1 MTREYEEKRNWIPFA
16 TIIAAGVFFAAALL
30 IFRGQT
36 QRYVLIAAY
45 FLAGWPVMIEAVE
58 TIFHGEIFDENF
70 LMTVASAGALF
81 VGEIAEAVAVMLLYQ
96 IGEWLQDKAVDTSR
110 HSIQALIAIRPDQA
124 MLLNGEEV
132 NAADVAVGTQI
143 RVRPG
148 DRIPLDG
155 VVHEGSAAVDTAA
168 LTGESFPRQWSAGD
182 TALSGCVV
190 LDGVLI
196 IEVTKPYA
204 DSTVSRI
211 LAMVED
217 AQENKAQSEQ
227 FIARFARVYTPVVCA
242 IAVLLAIIPPI
253 LRVGTWAHFLHKAL
267 AFLVISCPCALV
279 ISVPL
284 TFFSGIGCASRCG
297 ILLKGG
303 NYLEQLAKV
312 KVAAFDKTGTLTQG
326 RFQVTEILPK
336 NGLDSETLL
345 EIAAY
350 VESQSSHPLAK
361 AIVSRY
367 GRPVD
372 IARVREVR
380 EVSGKGIRAI
390 FDGMTV
396 LVGKPDFV
404 GIDDSSATEDT
415 EVYLAAD
422 GRFLGCIVLED
433 TLKPDTKLAISQLR
447 DLGLSHLT
455 MLSGDRRDT
464 AEKFSAEIGL
474 DQVYAELLP
483 EDKVRKL
490 TELKQ
495 YGSVLYAGDG
505 INDAPVLACADVG
518 IAMGGLGSD
527 AAMEAS
533 DIVITSDE
541 PSRIPQSIRIARNT
555 MRIAKEN
562 IALSIFVKCII
573 LTASMLGDIQLWLA
587 VFADVGVCLLTIFN
601 SLRAMYDRG

>member
-45 FLAGWPVMIEAVE
+45 FLAGWPVIIEAVE

-227 FIARFARVYTPVVCA
+227 LITRFARVYTPVVCA

-326 RFQVTEILPK
+326 RFQVTEILPE

-380 EVSGKGIRAI
+380 EVSGKGIWAI

-396 LVGKPDFV
+396 LVGKTDFV

-573 LTASMLGDIQLWLA
+573 LTASMLGDIPLWLA